1 MSSLKMSNELGNKK
15 MRVIFSGG
23 GTGGHIYPI
32 LALIKRMQERD
43 LIDDVLFV
51 GSKRGQETKLVP
63 KAGIKFKS
71 LNVQGFSKKN
81 LTSNFTTLK
90 LFVNATKDAKKIIE
104 EFKPDIVVG
113 TGGYVSAAIVY
124 QAAKM
129 KIPTL
134 IHEQNSVVGVANK
147 FLAHF
152 VDRITYVFDD
162 AADQFSEKK
171 KLVKTGNP
179 RSQEIFENKNRTSLS
194 KFDLKEN
201 VDTAMIFGGSGG
213 AKKINDIA
221 VESIDELNKRPYQ
234 ILFVTGQ
241 NYYNDVK
248 TALAHHQ
255 INENIKIV
263 PYVSDM
269 PSLLPN
275 IGTVVSRSGA
285 TTLAEITALGVP
297 AILIPSPNVTHNH
310 QEKNANDLAQKGAA
324 TVLYEN
330 DLNVNNFVCS
340 IDHILLDHDSAEKM
354 SLASKK
360 LAVTDASDQIIQVME
375 NIIK

>member
-1 MSSLKMSNELGNKK
+1 

-32 LALIKRMQERD
+32 LALIKRMQERG

-63 KAGIKFKS
+63 KEGIAFKS
-71 LNVQGFSKKN
+71 LDVQGFSKKH
-81 LTSNFTTLK
+81 LTKNFTTVKMFLD
-90 LFVNATKDAKKIIE
+90 ATKDAKKIIE
-104 EFKPDIVVG
+104 NFKPDVVVG

-152 VDRITYVFDD
+152 VDKITYVFDD
-162 AADQFSEKK
+162 AAAQFPEKK

-179 RSQEIFENKNRTSLS
+179 RSQEIFENKNRTLLS
-194 KFDLKEN
+194 KFDLDDNLKT
-201 VDTAMIFGGSGG
+201 VLIFGGSGG
-213 AKKINDIA
+213 AKKINQIA
-221 VESIDELNKRPYQ
+221 IASMNELNQRPYQ
-234 ILFVTGQ
+234 VLFATGQ
-241 NYYNDVK
+241 SYYNDVK
-248 TALAHHQ
+248 TALAKTK
-255 INENIKIV
+255 INQNIKIV
-263 PYVSDM
+263 PYISDM

-275 IGTVVSRSGA
+275 VQAVVARAGA
-285 TTLAEITALGVP
+285 TTIAEITALGVP

-310 QEKNANDLAQKGAA
+310 QEKNAEDLAEKGAA

-340 IDHILLDHDSAEKM
+340 IDHILLDQDSAQKM
-354 SLASKK
+354 TAESKK

-375 NIIK
+375 DIAKK